1 MSSKKKNMLLS
12 VILPLIILIS
22 VIVLVKI
29 MTSSKPKA
37 FNRKPPETV
46 ETIEVAPV
54 VYEDYQVFIDSYGN
68 IEAAMSSQLVA
79 QVSGQVVSVAE
90 NFKTGLPIK
99 KGQEL
104 LRIDAR
110 DYDIEVRIARAEVAN
125 ARLALNEE
133 KARAEQ
139 AIKDWEKIN
148 PGRKASDLVLRK
160 PQLASAQAKLDAA
173 SARLEKA
180 KLALSRATVVAP
192 YDGYIVE
199 RLVSIGELINSN
211 TPVARIFS
219 SDSLE
224 VRLPVPSNKVQFLK
238 SPSNGVAQAKLVADF
253 AGQTESW
260 IVPVD
265 RSDSVIDEDTRQ
277 WYITAKLP
285 PKFLADNPKVKV
297 GQFVSAEIEGEL
309 LQDVVVIPSTVLTA
323 DDQIF
328 VYREGA
334 VYRRDIDI
342 LWQDEKNT
350 VINPKGATPALEE
363 GESLVT
369 SRLSFV
375 ADGAKARLKDDM
387 SHASG
392 KSKSKVNSSTSS
404 TVE

>member
-1 MSSKKKNMLLS
+1 MSSKKKNLFLS
-12 VILPLIILIS
+12 VILPLIVLIL
-22 VIVLVKI
+22 VIYVVKL
-29 MTSSKPKA
+29 MTSSKPQA
-37 FNRKPPETV
+37 YNRKPPETV
-46 ETIEVAPV
+46 ETVEVTPV
-54 VYEDYQVFIDSYGN
+54 QYEDYQVFIDSYGN

-79 QVSGQVVSVAE
+79 QVSGQVISVAE

-104 LRIDAR
+104 LKIDAR
-110 DYDIEVRIARAEVAN
+110 DYEIEVRIARAEVAN
-125 ARLALNEE
+125 AKLALNEE

-148 PGRKASDLVLRK
+148 PGREATDLVLRK

-173 SARLEKA
+173 EARLEKA
-180 KLALSRATVVAP
+180 KLALSRSTVVAP

-199 RLVSIGELINSN
+199 RMVSIGELINSN

-219 SDSLE
+219 SESLE

-238 SPSNGVAQAKLVADF
+238 SPSNGVAQAKLIADF

-265 RSDSVIDEDTRQ
+265 RSDSVIDDETRQ

-285 PKFLADNPKVKV
+285 SKFLENNPKVKV

-309 LQDVVVIPSTVLTA
+309 LKDVLVVPSTILTA
-323 DDQIF
+323 DDQVF

-342 LWQDEKNT
+342 LWQDEVNT
-350 VINPKGATPALEE
+350 VINPQGTSPAFEE
-363 GESLVT
+363 GEQLVT

-375 ADGAKARLKDDM
+375 ADGAKARLKD
-387 SHASG
+387 SVGQAKG
-392 KSKSKVNSSTSS
+392 TKPKANTSNNV